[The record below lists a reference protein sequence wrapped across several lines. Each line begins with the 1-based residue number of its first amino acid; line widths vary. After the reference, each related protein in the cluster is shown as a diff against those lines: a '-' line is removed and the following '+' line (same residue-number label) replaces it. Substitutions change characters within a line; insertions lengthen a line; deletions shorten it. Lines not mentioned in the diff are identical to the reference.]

1 VLVCDVYNTVF
12 CVMCLCVV
20 SVFVLVHLCVRVGSY
35 VCEGECVCAFECV
48 YGCVQVCW
56 HLCMCVIMF
65 VCA

>member
-12 CVMCLCVV
+12 CVMCRCVV
-20 SVFVLVHLCVRVGSY
+20 FVRVHLCVRVCSY

-56 HLCMCVIMF
+56 HLRMCVFMF
-65 VCA
+65 VCV